1 MCIRDRTC
9 YAGVGLLKVAPNGDI
24 FIANCFQGGP
34 LANIYTMD
42 ETVNLPTTPV
52 ICNKERCTDPMDL
65 RQTKYKTE
73 EYKGLVI

>member
-1 MCIRDRTC
+1 
-9 YAGVGLLKVAPNGDI
+9 
-24 FIANCFQGGP
+24 
-34 LANIYTMD
+34 MD